1 MIFFM
6 TFFFTLLFSSSS
18 KTVGEWSR
26 VCVCGEQE
34 EKEEEDGGWILFF
47 SVSLT
52 WNGYIA
58 CKKSTWDLFTFLLH
72 RPPTFWGDCCL
83 THTHTHTGLTHT
95 WKREKPVCLFDGVE
109 CFLSTE
115 SRTFVLRHQLQTPI
129 SSLSLSSLSYQRKIF
144 FPDYSLVH
152 YDAPPP
158 PQQQHTKTEHLLF
171 NLRVRAAGTHRENW
185 KKNNPAKGR
194 METSEMFGKTFVSS
208 IWSEAHRRPDSRYWI
223 APMYDICYSKLWLFF
238 RFFST
243 HGGRAVPCVN
253 PELGDVRFAADSM
266 FSSLSLSL
274 SVRAHSVQTDVNKYG
289 KGRLICVCGCACCYH
304 YTSRQFSYL

>member
-1 MIFFM
+1 M
-6 TFFFTLLFSSSS
+6 TRRRRHNNNTQKQKTSFSIW
-18 KTVGEWSR
+18 KCAR
-26 VCVCGEQE
+26 QE
-34 EKEEEDGGWILFF
+34 
-47 SVSLT
+47 
-52 WNGYIA
+52 
-58 CKKSTWDLFTFLLH
+58 
-72 RPPTFWGDCCL
+72 
-83 THTHTHTGLTHT
+83 HT
-95 WKREKPVCLFDGVE
+95 E
-109 CFLSTE
+109 
-115 SRTFVLRHQLQTPI
+115 
-129 SSLSLSSLSYQRKIF
+129 
-144 FPDYSLVH
+144 
-152 YDAPPP
+152 
-158 PQQQHTKTEHLLF
+158 KTE
-171 NLRVRAAGTHRENW
+171 